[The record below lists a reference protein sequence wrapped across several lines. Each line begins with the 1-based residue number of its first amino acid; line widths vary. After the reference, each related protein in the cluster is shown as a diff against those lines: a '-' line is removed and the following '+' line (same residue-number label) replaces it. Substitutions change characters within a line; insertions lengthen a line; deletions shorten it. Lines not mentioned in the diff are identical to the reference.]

1 MKKWLITVLVLTN
14 TIIAQVTLSDINK
27 LGNTQLD
34 LIREE
39 LNPTS
44 DSNSVTVIEEEIYN
58 ETSKDNLV
66 QIEGSDEQDPI
77 YFGYNFFNK
86 NINFFDNIPTPSN
99 YKLGPGDEIILSLWG
114 KTNLR
119 KSLTISNEGLI
130 YYENLGFISLSN
142 LTLQEAELVLKNEL
156 SKIYSTLTDNK
167 DQTDLMLELGSL
179 KSINVY
185 FTGQVDSP
193 GIHIIHPFSNIMT
206 AIVQAGGIKK
216 EGSLR
221 KIQLIRNNKVI
232 ETIDF
237 YNFFIRE
244 LIIFLI

>member
-156 SKIYSTLTDNK
+156 SKIYSN
-167 DQTDLMLELGSL
+167 L
-179 KSINVY
+179 KKLVLY
-185 FTGQVDSP
+185 FT
-193 GIHIIHPFSNIMT
+193 
-206 AIVQAGGIKK
+206 
-216 EGSLR
+216 
-221 KIQLIRNNKVI
+221 
-232 ETIDF
+232 
-237 YNFFIRE
+237 
-244 LIIFLI
+244 